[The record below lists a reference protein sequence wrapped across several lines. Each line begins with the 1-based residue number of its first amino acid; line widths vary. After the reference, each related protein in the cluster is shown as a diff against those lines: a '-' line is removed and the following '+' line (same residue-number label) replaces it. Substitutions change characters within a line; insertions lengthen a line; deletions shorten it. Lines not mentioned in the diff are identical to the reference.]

1 MSDLIK
7 RSIQILGGGV
17 KQTLGD
23 YTTNFQALINDANTI
38 RTNVTQTGKSSKETL
53 SKIKSPGSALHK
65 LSNWFYQK
73 EMDYEDFDLN
83 DEDDFDAG
91 FEVDSNDSG
100 SSEESKPRVLDADSM
115 KDITKG
121 QLNAMYKI
129 GGKQSEVSMANTA
142 EIVSSLNN
150 RSTEIIASVNN
161 INSTLIGIND
171 NIKKLV
177 EFQTQIYGDGKS
189 SKLSSNDKDPLLDY
203 SGRLTLAN
211 VFNRAKQNQQQSE
224 LFSGISMIKDTI
236 SMADPE
242 MIVSMILSETVAKK
256 KFKILGNN
264 SIDDIGN
271 KFDEAVGTITHNVLS
286 ELIESPKF
294 KRFFGDITKMD
305 EDKDYNKLTPNH
317 YTTKP
322 AVFDGMTRHSIIH
335 VIPEYLKKINES
347 ISGQTFEIDSKG
359 HLTTNKKNTFSQVTR
374 NAFSSTGISHESISE
389 MTEQMKAYD
398 SKIDTSTLREASKV
412 LEAVYVMHLHKIG
425 RVQLRPSQLSVSDI
439 TVMEKAAE
447 ILAYSSSKSEEYW
460 SNVCLTVMT
469 YLTSNPTESS
479 KFVSN
484 VNRKLQRMIAEATE
498 RAKADHIGGQT
509 GKLSFGMMKEEY
521 RQYANEYDLSYDE
534 EAEKKKKEEQRRN
547 RSLGDRIKGSF
558 DYKDDEKDGDFEVV
572 NGRRVKK
579 KSTSDES
586 PIESSVGLAD
596 KAGNHNYSMLDY
608 ARGIFG
614 ILNRGINVR
623 VTNSKSS
630 GINSYDPYDLGQP
643 SIKPPPEIARVT
655 DDDSDI
661 NVSGSDKKTFL
672 GTMADKLLPRS
683 LRLSMQFFG
692 GKIKDVAD
700 ELGVTE
706 TPTIKDEDGNDI
718 ENPNSAINKIKNLL
732 KPVSD
737 KITRPIKNVGR
748 KIIGEET
755 YMDEYKPI
763 DDPENISEH
772 DLVMQDD
779 EGYYYKF
786 HKRHVHHTGLRGLV
800 DKGKDFVNDKLDMM
814 QDSVN
819 YRNTANDI
827 KNMKP
832 GDDGISPEDQLQA
845 QQIFAMMET
854 SLSDGDGGADIGSIN
869 SAINNIKNEKLRAR
883 VQNAVIPMI
892 QRSSKKDDK
901 KGIFGTIGSI
911 IGSVFSKAFSG
922 VKKVLSGI
930 FKLGKKLLGF
940 VGRIAKAYLASF
952 KTGVS
957 NIGRGL
963 FGQKAQFD
971 ENGNQTRV
979 ETDGLLK
986 KPISVI
992 TGLVKKGL
1000 SKIESF
1006 TLAAIK
1012 KAGDIGVKLVEKF
1025 GNAALKVQEK
1035 LGGIF
1040 DRFKKE
1046 KPSENKSVTK
1056 NLNDLA
1062 NSDLGFMQG
1071 MKDSLREAK
1080 EAALKQLKPQTYG
1093 DKKLDEMTEV
1103 LSGKKKS
1110 IFKDMKE
1117 TLDQIFDRVK
1127 EITKSEDIDEVSD
1140 PESSVEDL
1148 VNTLND
1154 DSGKTEDSSN
1164 VNNISQGTPQAE
1176 SNGGS
1181 VDNVR
1186 TPNVTAGTGASGTGG
1201 TTASGGSGGQVKKG
1215 GKLYSAGQAVG
1226 GALAT
1231 GLPML
1236 QMVTMIIDALSA
1248 VFPGF
1253 KDLVDTV
1260 KSIFTDALQP
1270 LNKVFT
1276 ALKDALMPILETLMG
1291 TISIIVE
1298 MVGNLL
1304 TEVIE
1309 IISPI
1314 LEAVGGI
1321 LGTVMEILEP
1331 ILDIIIGLVK
1341 VILAPLMGIIQNVVV
1356 PILEAAGATLEVL
1369 SGVVQMGFGIVITA
1383 LGGLLTAIGTII
1395 AVLTLGMCT
1404 SVMDAG
1410 VEMTT
1415 MGADLVSTGFDTM
1428 VSGIEKL
1435 AQLAIDNSM
1444 LGEFIDTKKEDEEEK
1459 EIKPDRSQEVSS
1471 AGSVQDGVAPQMDKQ
1486 NFESMYETTGSG
1498 DSMNQHNYGSY
1509 MNMSERGCGPI
1520 VLTDAYNR
1528 RTGSRVSPLSM
1539 ASSMNQIGAYNTDR
1553 GTSVRSMLDTSHALG
1568 MNARVGGV
1576 TQRSLKQ
1583 ASPRNPITI
1592 LGSGSDYGTRKGNDH
1607 YMNVIGTDNAGGVYV
1622 SNPMTGR
1629 VSRRPISTVVQ
1640 SSRLGIYGSGDSES
1654 EEYEGYKF
1662 DSSITGAMKKLTS
1675 IAGSFL
1681 SMFNTDENKMD
1692 EEDMQGIIDKEKTKA
1707 VGERNMLDFIGRFGK
1722 DKYDELEAEVRSKFE
1737 SENPKLDGESDEE
1750 YEMRA
1755 QEHITRYFTDIMND
1769 SNSEYYRGKLYDGM
1783 KSGVQATK
1791 DNIGTLGEKV
1801 YNAGMDAY
1809 YTTDEGKKKK
1819 QQASNSA
1826 NGSSGEFVS
1835 VGGATIDSSIIGD
1848 FHYKTTN
1855 ITSSYSGESP
1865 IHEFFAK
1872 MVNPDWS
1879 VKTYSDNGNWYGQ
1892 RNNPNSEGQGSS
1904 GETHGGIDI
1913 LWDDGKSEG
1922 KPLYAITKGTLV
1934 RAYLSDS
1941 AGYNVKWKDDAGYY
1955 HWYMHMSDID
1965 PEILKKSPGAEIK
1978 GLQTLGHVGNTG
1990 TASNGAH
1997 LHYSI
2002 MTDPSVAS
2010 SNMAYNVNPLTYFA
2024 FKQNLPTGS
2033 GVATTGASN
2042 FTDDEKVYSY
2052 LVTEGGMTPI
2062 GAAGLIGCFKYESDM
2077 RSNNLENVYN
2087 ERWGI
2092 SDKDYTAMVDS
2103 GEESEENFVYGRYD
2117 KYMSHQEPGK
2127 AVGYGIGQ
2135 QTSPELKQ
2143 DMYDRTV
2150 KQGLS
2155 ISTLG
2160 PQLDGVISVLK
2171 DRDVYD
2177 RINDAPTPTEANQW
2191 FLWRYEAGTGY
2202 NSDQEV
2208 VDAYSW
2214 MGWEG
2219 VNNRHQYAE
2228 DTYNRFKNWT
2238 PKSNTSPTGKGSTTG
2253 YGMVSSPWD
2262 ASIVKNALQ
2271 TNTKT
2276 GISSGI
2282 VNTVDSGLNLR
2293 QKPSTSSN
2301 ILTVIPKGTSLTFE
2315 SSDTLGWLKTSYNG
2329 NEGYVSKDYVLLTD
2343 SYLDNIDM
2351 GTGTNKNNN
2360 SILTSLIQNVSA
2372 GLVNIN
2378 DSDVAET
2385 FGSGDIPGILDFN
2398 STMNNNLTG
2407 SVWYDHLMTVA
2418 EGGKSTTE
2426 IPPLDPAMFSTNTYT
2441 TPGEDVATVINNYEI
2456 KSDDTEKRK
2465 QLKAIL
2471 TNTYNVRAERIEEL
2485 LEKILEKM
2493 EDKDGTTSKPKS
2505 NNIGGTTPKL
2515 FDDDKIPS
2523 QVMRLYT
2530 G

>member
-211 VFNRAKQNQQQSE
+211 VFNRAKQNQQQNE

-256 KFKILGNN
+256 KFKILGNK

-305 EDKDYNKLTPNH
+305 ADKDYNKLTPNH

-374 NAFSSTGISHESISE
+374 NAFSSTGISYESISE

-579 KSTSDES
+579 KSTSDGS

-643 SIKPPPEIARVT
+643 SIKPPPEVVRVT

-706 TPTIKDEDGNDI
+706 SPTIKDEDGNDI

-748 KIIGEET
+748 RIIGEESS
-755 YMDEYKPI
+755 MDEY
-763 DDPENISEH
+763 DENGNFIKKH
-772 DLVMQDD
+772 I
-779 EGYYYKF
+779 
-786 HKRHVHHTGLRGLV
+786 HHTGLRGII
-800 DKGKDFVNDKLDMM
+800 DKGKGFINDKLDMM
-814 QDSVN
+814 QESVN

-832 GDDGISPEDQLQA
+832 GDEGISPEDQLQA

-869 SAINNIKNEKLRAR
+869 SAINNIENEKLRAR

-1428 VSGIEKL
+1428 VSGIGKL

-1692 EEDMQGIIDKEKTKA
+1692 EEGMQKIIDDSKTKA
-1707 VGERNMLDFIGRFGK
+1707 VSDQNRLNIISKFGE
-1722 DKYDELEAEVRSKFE
+1722 DEYNKLVSEARSKFE
-1737 SENPKLDGESDEE
+1737 SENPKFDGESDEDYEKRSEE
-1750 YEMRA
+1750 Y
-1755 QEHITRYFTDIMND
+1755 ITRYINDIT
-1769 SNSEYYRGKLYDGM
+1769 NSADPDNKYYKNQTYDGM
-1783 KSGVQATK
+1783 KTGASTTL
-1791 DNIGTLGEKV
+1791 DNLLGTDDGTGNRTGGIGQTIYE
-1801 YNAGMDAY
+1801 AGMDAY
-1809 YTTDEGKKKK
+1809 ATTDEGKKQKASSSEDNDK
-1819 QQASNSA
+1819 TSTDISNSSVGSFLSPGKKSTLSLPGGHNWTYTDVNA
-1826 NGSSGEFVS
+1826 KDVKEFIDKDYSSDNLKKYGSEHSPIHNFFKVSSGHDAWTENTGWFNKRNDPDKDGNGSSGDSHDGIDINFEGDAFGIVPLYPTTEGIVEVAKTSTTAGNMVVWRDNDGIYHTYMHMYDPPEVS
-1835 VGGATIDSSIIGD
+1835 VGEKITPNKLLGYVGD
-1848 FHYKTTN
+1848 T
-1855 ITSSYSGESP
+1855 
-1865 IHEFFAK
+1865 
-1872 MVNPDWS
+1872 
-1879 VKTYSDNGNWYGQ
+1879 GN
-1892 RNNPNSEGQGSS
+1892 SS
-1904 GETHGGIDI
+1904 G
-1913 LWDDGKSEG
+1913 
-1922 KPLYAITKGTLV
+1922 P
-1934 RAYLSDS
+1934 
-1941 AGYNVKWKDDAGYY
+1941 
-1955 HWYMHMSDID
+1955 
-1965 PEILKKSPGAEIK
+1965 
-1978 GLQTLGHVGNTG
+1978 
-1990 TASNGAH
+1990 H
-1997 LHYSI
+1997 LHYRI
-2002 MTDPSVAS
+2002 TEDLWGDTGV
-2010 SNMAYNVNPLTYFA
+2010 YNPLRYFISY
-2024 FKQNLPTGS
+2024 KEKSNSDSIEMEGS
-2033 GVATTGASN
+2033 STE
-2042 FTDDEKVYSY
+2042 EKIWNY
-2052 LVTEGGMTPI
+2052 LINHMGMTEI
-2062 GAAGLIGCFKYESDM
+2062 GAAGIMGNWEVESGNEP
-2077 RSNNLENVYN
+2077 NNLENAFESFWGTSDSQYEKDVTSGKISRDEFINKTERAGDVYPN
-2087 ERWGI
+2087 SYQNLGKNYNDPQPFGFGLAQFTSENLKAGI
-2092 SDKDYTAMVDS
+2092 YDYTVGKGKSLGDLQGQLDYFDDSFEERTDVD
-2103 GEESEENFVYGRYD
+2103 
-2117 KYMSHQEPGK
+2117 
-2127 AVGYGIGQ
+2127 
-2135 QTSPELKQ
+2135 LKQ
-2143 DMYDRTV
+2143 Y
-2150 KQGLS
+2150 
-2155 ISTLG
+2155 
-2160 PQLDGVISVLK
+2160 
-2171 DRDVYD
+2171 
-2177 RINDAPTPTEANQW
+2177 INDAESVEDAAER
-2191 FLWRYEAGTGY
+2191 FLRRYE
-2202 NSDQEV
+2202 
-2208 VDAYSW
+2208 
-2214 MGWEG
+2214 MG
-2219 VNNRHQYAE
+2219 
-2228 DTYNRFKNWT
+2228 
-2238 PKSNTSPTGKGSTTG
+2238 
-2253 YGMVSSPWD
+2253 
-2262 ASIVKNALQ
+2262 
-2271 TNTKT
+2271 
-2276 GISSGI
+2276 
-2282 VNTVDSGLNLR
+2282 
-2293 QKPSTSSN
+2293 
-2301 ILTVIPKGTSLTFE
+2301 
-2315 SSDTLGWLKTSYNG
+2315 
-2329 NEGYVSKDYVLLTD
+2329 
-2343 SYLDNIDM
+2343 
-2351 GTGTNKNNN
+2351 
-2360 SILTSLIQNVSA
+2360 QNVTRYIS
-2372 GLVNIN
+2372 
-2378 DSDVAET
+2378 ET
-2385 FGSGDIPGILDFN
+2385 GWPELGRRKKYAKTFYNTYGSGDIPGILDFN
-2398 STMNNNLTG
+2398 STMNNNLAG

-2456 KSDDTEKRK
+2456 KSDNTEKRE

-2471 TNTYNVRAERIEEL
+2471 SNTYNVRAERIEEL

-2493 EDKDGTTSKPKS
+2493 EGKDGTTSKPKS